1 MSRNAK
7 LKFNKIRLRGYSGN
21 QLKMIACLLM
31 LCDHIGCML
40 IENGVL
46 YGQNPAYWTLAI
58 STPEGQRWLLLARI
72 LRTIG
77 RMAFPVF
84 AFLAVE
90 GFCHTSNIKVYLRRV
105 LICALIS
112 EVPFNLA
119 CYHSM
124 SYPAYQNTCFTI
136 FFGLMALCFIKMLQ
150 KRQFIFSVLA
160 VLIFSG
166 LAQLFKTDYGA
177 EGVILISILYILRND
192 NTLRLL
198 SGALISFIE
207 SFRMG
212 GVSALSF
219 ILIRFYN
226 GKRGSGTLKY
236 FFYLFYPLHMLIF
249 YLCVV
254 YVNR

>member
-7 LKFNKIRLRGYSGN
+7 LKFNKRRLRGYSGN
-21 QLKMIACLLM
+21 QLKLIACLLM

-58 STPEGQRWLLLARI
+58 STPEGQRWLFLARI
-72 LRTIG
+72 LRIIG

-90 GFCHTSNIKVYLRRV
+90 GFCHTNNIKAYLSRV
-105 LICALIS
+105 LVCALIS

-119 CYHSM
+119 CYHRL

-136 FFGLMALCFIKMLQ
+136 FFGLVALGFIKMLQ
-150 KRQFIFSVLA
+150 KRQFIFSILA
-160 VLIFSG
+160 VALVSA
-166 LAQLFKTDYGA
+166 LAQLLKTDYGA
-177 EGVILISILYILRND
+177 EGVILISVLYILRND
-192 NTLRLL
+192 NTLRLWA
-198 SGALISFIE
+198 GAAISFIE

-219 ILIRFYN
+219 ILMRFYN
-226 GKRGSGTLKY
+226 GKRGSGKLKY
-236 FFYLFYPLHMLIF
+236 LFYFFYPLHMLVF